1 MNDFLMNI
9 ITIQEINK
17 QIYTSDC
24 ENYCNDPN
32 EITKTLFINDINVIK
47 NKLLDIKNILES

>member
-17 QIYTSDC
+17 QIYTGDC
-24 ENYCNDPN
+24 VNYYNNPN